1 MKQWVLDGQ
10 TVALEDGGQHLPVTA
25 EDIYS
30 AVIEDSPRWDDLAP
44 GRHGVLEKFEFS
56 RYPAFLRGV
65 LKDTPAGGL
74 PTLSLEIETQD
85 SGRFPVSPD
94 ILKHDHVIAGDTWYP
109 LDPHS
114 VAEMRELMQKAG
126 IRENTFRPETLRGL
140 LQAKAAAGAGGTLRD
155 LTTSGGLAAA
165 NYAAEDDAVPVGVN
179 AKLYPYQSSGWK
191 WLRFIIREH
200 LGGLLADEMGL
211 GKTLQII
218 AALRDCGDGQIYG
231 PTLVVAPGSLL
242 ENWMREI
249 GKFAPQLRTL
259 KHHGSLR
266 SGRPADLTE
275 YDVIITS
282 YDTVVRDLS
291 MMKMIDWSAVILDEA
306 QNIKNPGALRTKSVK
321 QIPRRVGLAMTGTPV
336 ENRLTDLWSI
346 LDFAVPD
353 YLGTLEEFE
362 KKFSNDVDDA
372 ARLEPLISP
381 LMLRRMVSDV
391 AKDLPERIDIPE
403 VVEMTE
409 EEAAEYDRIRQD
421 IAEKYGKAATI
432 VSLIKLRQFCAHPAL
447 LDEASPDFDAGS
459 FSKFVRLRELL
470 AEIAANGEKAIV
482 FTSFTEMADRIA
494 GAVKAE
500 LGIFS
505 ATLDG
510 RLATEER
517 QPLIDRFSAIE
528 GPAVLVLNPKAGGSG
543 LNITAA
549 NHVIHYNLEW
559 NPALEDQASAR
570 AFRRGQTRPVT
581 VRRLFCA
588 GTVEEVVDA
597 RVERKRQISGA
608 AVIGV
613 TGTDDDYADVVAAL
627 QTSPVRRS

>member
-1 MKQWVLDGQ
+1 MKDWIINGALIELKDDGSRIS
-10 TVALEDGGQHLPVTA
+10 VTA
-25 EDIYS
+25 DDVYS
-30 AVIEDSPRWDDLAP
+30 AVIEQSPRWPDLAP
-44 GRHGVLEKFEFS
+44 GKHGAAEGLEFS
-56 RYPAFLRGV
+56 RYPAFLRAV
-65 LKDTPAGGL
+65 LKDSPTGGL
-74 PTLSLEIETQD
+74 PTLTLEIETQD
-85 SGRFPVSPD
+85 SRRFPVPNST
-94 ILKHDHVIAGDTWYP
+94 LQHDHVIANGSWYP
-109 LDPHS
+109 LVPES
-114 VAEMRELMQKAG
+114 VAEIQTLMKESG
-126 IRENTFRPETLRGL
+126 IRDDDFRPPTLRGL
-140 LQAKAAAGAGGTLRD
+140 LQVKAIASAEGLVRD
-155 LTTSGGLAAA
+155 QTTSGPFVAASYIS
-165 NYAAEDDAVPVGVN
+165 NDDAVPVGVN
-179 AKLYPYQSSGWK
+179 AKLYPYQADGWK

-218 AALRDCGDGQIYG
+218 AALRDCGDGRIYG

-242 ENWMREI
+242 ENWIREI
-249 GKFAPQLRTL
+249 KKFAPQLKAL

-266 SGRPADLTE
+266 SGRPVDLPE
-275 YDVIITS
+275 YDVVVTS

-291 MMKMIDWSAVILDEA
+291 LMKMIDWAAVILDEA
-306 QNIKNPGALRTKSVK
+306 QNIKNPNALRTKSVK
-321 QIPRRVGLAMTGTPV
+321 QLPRRVGLAMTGTPV

-346 LDFAVPD
+346 MDFVVPE
-353 YLGTLEEFE
+353 YLGTVEQFE
-362 KKFSNDVDDA
+362 KKFANDVDDA

-403 VVEMTE
+403 VIELTE
-409 EEAAEYDRIRQD
+409 EEAAEYDRIRQE

-447 LDEASPDFDAGS
+447 LEEASPSFDSGS

-470 AEIAANGEKAIV
+470 TEIVQNGEKAIV
-482 FTSFTEMADRIA
+482 FTSFTDMADRISA
-494 GAVKAE
+494 SAEKE
-500 LGIFS
+500 LGVFS

-510 RLATEER
+510 RLPADER
-517 QPLIDRFSAIE
+517 QTLIDRFSAIE

-570 AFRRGQTRPVT
+570 SFRRGQTRPVT

-588 GTVEEVVDA
+588 GTVEEVVDM

-613 TGTDDDYADVVAAL
+613 VGADDDYTDVLAAL
-627 QTSPVRRS
+627 EKSPMQRD

>member
-1 MKQWVLDGQ
+1 MKQWMLDGAFVGLDD
-10 TVALEDGGQHLPVTA
+10 TGTLRNVTA
-25 EDIYS
+25 DEIYS
-30 AVIEDSPRWDDLAP
+30 AVVEESPKWSDLQP
-44 GRHGVLEKFEFS
+44 GKHGPIANLEFS
-56 RYPAFLRGV
+56 RYPALLRGV
-65 LKDTPAGGL
+65 LADSEGGGL
-74 PTLSLEIETQD
+74 PFLSLEIETQD
-85 SGRFPVSPD
+85 SQRFPVTAD
-94 ILKHDHVIAGDTWYP
+94 ILKHDHVVADGTWYP
-109 LDPHS
+109 LDPNS
-114 VAEMRELMQKAG
+114 ISEVQELMQRAG
-126 IRENTFRPETLRGL
+126 VSQDNFRPATLRGL
-140 LQAKAAAGAGGTLRD
+140 LEIKTVASADGPVRD
-155 LTTSGGLAAA
+155 GTTSGGLSASALVA
-165 NYAAEDDAVPVGVN
+165 TDEATPAGLS
-179 AKLYPYQSSGWK
+179 AKLYPYQSDGWK
-191 WLRFIIREH
+191 WLRFIIREN

-249 GKFAPQLRTL
+249 KKFAPQLRAL

-266 SGRPADLTE
+266 SGRPAELPE
-275 YDVIITS
+275 YDVVITS
-282 YDTVVRDLS
+282 YDSVVRDLS
-291 MMKMIDWSAVILDEA
+291 MMKMVKWSAVILDEA
-306 QNIKNPGALRTKSVK
+306 QNIKSPGALRTKSVK

-346 LDFAVPD
+346 LDFVVPD
-353 YLGTLEEFE
+353 YLGSLEDFE
-362 KKFSNDVDDA
+362 KKFSNDVDGA
-372 ARLEPLISP
+372 SHLEPLISP
-381 LMLRRMVSDV
+381 LMLRRMVADV

-403 VVEMTE
+403 VVELTE
-409 EEAAEYDRIRQD
+409 EEAAEYDRIRQE
-421 IAEKYGKAATI
+421 IADKYGKAATI

-447 LDEASPDFDAGS
+447 VEELSTGFDDGT
-459 FSKFVRLRELL
+459 FSKFIRVRELL

-494 GAVKAE
+494 GSVQKE
-500 LGIFS
+500 LGIFA

-528 GPAVLVLNPKAGGSG
+528 GPAVLILNPKAGGSG

-588 GTVEEVVDA
+588 GTVEEVVND
-597 RVERKRQISGA
+597 RVKRKREISGA

-613 TGTDDDYADVVAAL
+613 TGGDDDYADVLAAL
-627 QTSPVRRS
+627 EATPMRRG

>member
-1 MKQWVLDGQ
+1 MKRWVLEGQ
-10 TVALEDGGQHLPVTA
+10 TVGLEDGGQRLPITA
-25 EDIYS
+25 DDIYS
-30 AVIEDSPRWDDLAP
+30 AILEENPRWPDLAP
-44 GRHGVLEKFEFS
+44 GAHGPIENLEFS
-56 RYPAFLRGV
+56 RYPAFLRG
-65 LKDTPAGGL
+65 LLRDSDAGGM

-85 SGRFPVSPD
+85 SERFPVTPD
-94 ILKHDHVIAGDTWYP
+94 VLHHDHVVASKTWYP

-114 VAEMRELMQKAG
+114 ISEVRHMMQKAG
-126 IRENTFRPETLRGL
+126 IDERTFRPATLRGL
-140 LQAKAAAGAGGTLRD
+140 LEIKAAAASGGPLHD
-155 LTTSGGLAAA
+155 LTATGGLAAA
-165 NYAAEDDAVPVGVN
+165 SYAAEDDAVPVGVS

-218 AALRDCGDGQIYG
+218 AALRDCGNGQIYG

-249 GKFAPQLRTL
+249 RKFAPQLRTL
-259 KHHGSLR
+259 KHHGSVR
-266 SGRPADLTE
+266 TGRPADLGG

-291 MMKMIDWSAVILDEA
+291 MVKMIEWSAVILDEA
-306 QNIKNPGALRTKSVK
+306 QNIKNPNALRTKSVK

-409 EEAAEYDRIRQD
+409 EEAAEYDRIRKE

-447 LDEASPDFDAGS
+447 IEEASPEFEAGS
-459 FSKFVRLRELL
+459 FSKFARLRELL

-482 FTSFTEMADRIA
+482 FTSFTDMADRIA
-494 GAVKAE
+494 GAVQAE

-510 RLATEER
+510 RLATEDR
-517 QPLIDRFSAIE
+517 QPLIDRFSEVE

-588 GTVEEVVDA
+588 GTVEEIVDA

-613 TGTDDDYADVVAAL
+613 TGTDDDYTDVVAAL
-627 QTSPVRRS
+627 QTSPVRKG

>member
-1 MKQWVLDGQ
+1 MKEWILNGPFLEVANDG
-10 TVALEDGGQHLPVTA
+10 VRMPITA
-25 EDIYS
+25 DDIYS
-30 AVIEDSPRWDDLAP
+30 AIIEQSPRWQDLAP
-44 GRHGVLEKFEFS
+44 GKHGAAGELEFS
-56 RYPAFLRGV
+56 RYPAFLRAV
-65 LKDTPAGGL
+65 LRDSDTGGL
-74 PTLSLEIETQD
+74 PSLALEIETQD
-85 SGRFPVSPD
+85 GKRLAVPNSTVR
-94 ILKHDHVIAGDTWYP
+94 HNHVVANGSWYP
-109 LDPHS
+109 L
-114 VAEMRELMQKAG
+114 VAESIAEIRALMKDAG
-126 IRENTFRPETLRGL
+126 IRSDDFRPSTLRGL
-140 LQAKAAAGAGGTLRD
+140 LQVKAMASAEGPVRDQTKCGPLVAAAYI
-155 LTTSGGLAAA
+155 S
-165 NYAAEDDAVPVGVN
+165 NDDATAVGVN
-179 AKLYPYQSSGWK
+179 ANLYPYQADGWK

-211 GKTLQII
+211 GKTLQIL

-242 ENWMREI
+242 ENWIREI
-249 GKFAPQLRTL
+249 KKFVPQLKAL

-266 SGRPADLTE
+266 SGRPVELPE
-275 YDVIITS
+275 YDVVVTS

-291 MMKMIDWSAVILDEA
+291 LMKMVDWAAVILDEA
-306 QNIKNPGALRTKSVK
+306 QNIKNPNALRTKSVK
-321 QIPRRVGLAMTGTPV
+321 QLPRRVGLAMTGTPV

-346 LDFAVPD
+346 MDFVVPD
-353 YLGTLEEFE
+353 YLGTVEQFE
-362 KKFSNDVDDA
+362 KKYANDVDGA

-381 LMLRRMVSDV
+381 LMLRRMVADV

-403 VVEMTE
+403 VIELTQ
-409 EEAAEYDRIRQD
+409 EEAAEYDRIRQE

-432 VSLIKLRQFCAHPAL
+432 VSLIKLRQFCTHPGL
-447 LDEASPDFDAGS
+447 LEESAPGFYSGS

-470 AEIAANGEKAIV
+470 SEIVQNGEKVIV

-494 GAVKAE
+494 ASAEKE
-500 LGIFS
+500 LGVFS

-510 RLATEER
+510 RLATDER
-517 QPLIDRFSAIE
+517 QTLIDRFSAIE
-528 GPAVLVLNPKAGGSG
+528 GPAVLVLNPKAGGAG

-570 AFRRGQTRPVT
+570 SFRRGQTRPVT

-588 GTVEEVVDA
+588 GTVEEVVDM

-613 TGTDDDYADVVAAL
+613 AGAEDDYADVLAAL
-627 QTSPVRRS
+627 EKSPMQDD